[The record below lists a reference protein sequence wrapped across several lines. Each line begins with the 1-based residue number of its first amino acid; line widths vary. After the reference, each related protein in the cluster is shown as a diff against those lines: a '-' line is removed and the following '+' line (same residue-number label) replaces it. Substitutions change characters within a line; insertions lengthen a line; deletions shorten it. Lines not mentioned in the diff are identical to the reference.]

1 MPSMLQTIPNIF
13 KNQFSEDLILIYIKD
28 FVSRHINFVY
38 IYFSVT
44 MDNFL
49 FKANRSLDH

>member
-13 KNQFSEDLILIYIKD
+13 KNQFSEALILIYIKD